1 MGASAPF
8 VGLGGIVELQD
19 ELTFMGRA
27 ALAAALAFLIG
38 WEREA
43 RGSPAGDRTFAM
55 VSLGAAAFTAIGIEQ
70 FPETAEKLLAGVVT
84 GVGFLG
90 AGMIVKEAQSVRGLT
105 TAAGI
110 WAVSS
115 IGVVVG
121 AGEYLIGVA
130 LTLMIM
136 LILTWERIPYLSRIG
151 AVKRHREMIERN
163 QGNM

>member
-1 MGASAPF
+1 M
-8 VGLGGIVELQD
+8 ELQD
-19 ELTFMGRA
+19 ELTFIGRA

-90 AGMIVKEAQSVRGLT
+90 AGMIVKESSNVRGLT

-115 IGVVVG
+115 IGVVIG
-121 AGEYLIGVA
+121 AGEYVIGIGLTALI
-130 LTLMIM
+130 L
-136 LILTWERIPYLSRIG
+136 LILTWERIPYLSTIG
-151 AVKRHREMIERN
+151 AVKRHRDMIERN

>member
-1 MGASAPF
+1 MDLES
-8 VGLGGIVELQD
+8 ELI
-19 ELTFMGRA
+19 FIGRA

-38 WEREA
+38 WERES

-55 VSLGAAAFTAIGIEQ
+55 VALGAAAFTAIGIEQ

-90 AGMIVKEAQSVRGLT
+90 AGMIVKEASDVRGLT

-121 AGEYLIGVA
+121 AGEYFVGIA
-130 LTLMIM
+130 LTALIL
-136 LILTWERIPYLSRIG
+136 LILTWERIPYVSKIG
-151 AVKRHREMIERN
+151 AVKRHRQMVDQNR
-163 QGNM
+163 GNA

>member
-1 MGASAPF
+1 MGRETNLENDLIF
-8 VGLGGIVELQD
+8 I
-19 ELTFMGRA
+19 GRA
-27 ALAAALAFLIG
+27 ALAAVLAFLVG
-38 WEREA
+38 WERES

-55 VSLGAAAFTAIGIEQ
+55 VALGSAAFTAIGIEQ

-90 AGMIVKEAQSVRGLT
+90 AGMIIKDAANVRGLT

-130 LTLMIM
+130 LTALIL
-136 LILTWERIPYLSRIG
+136 LILTWERIPFVSTIG
-151 AVKRHREMIERN
+151 VVKRHADYVR
-163 QGNM
+163 GNEGNR

>member
-1 MGASAPF
+1 MDLQSEF
-8 VGLGGIVELQD
+8 VFIGK
-19 ELTFMGRA
+19 A

-38 WEREA
+38 WERES

-55 VSLGAAAFTAIGIEQ
+55 VALGAAAFTAIGIER

-90 AGMIVKEAQSVRGLT
+90 AGMIVKESSNVRGLT

-121 AGEYLIGVA
+121 AGEYLIGVGLTA
-130 LTLMIM
+130 LIL
-136 LILTWERIPYLSRIG
+136 LILTWERIPYLSKFG
-151 AVKRHREMIERN
+151 AVKRHRDMIDRN

>member
-1 MGASAPF
+1 
-8 VGLGGIVELQD
+8 LDIQD
-19 ELTFMGRA
+19 DLIFIGRA

-38 WEREA
+38 WERES

-90 AGMIVKEAQSVRGLT
+90 AGMIVKEAASVRGLT

-115 IGVVVG
+115 IGVVIG
-121 AGEYLIGVA
+121 AGEYVIGIGLTVLI
-130 LTLMIM
+130 L
-136 LILTWERIPYLSRIG
+136 LILTWERLPYVSEVG
-151 AVKRHREMIERN
+151 VVKRHRQYVDTNE
-163 QGNM
+163 GNR

>member
-1 MGASAPF
+1 MDFES
-8 VGLGGIVELQD
+8 ELIF
-19 ELTFMGRA
+19 LARC
-27 ALAAALAFLIG
+27 ALAAGLAFLVG

-90 AGMIVKEAQSVRGLT
+90 AGMIVKDSANVRGLT

-121 AGEYLIGVA
+121 AGEYFVGVG
-130 LTLMIM
+130 LTAMIL
-136 LILTWERIPYLSRIG
+136 LILTWERVPYLSKVG
-151 AVKRHREMIERN
+151 AVKRHRAMIERN
-163 QGNM
+163 EGNR

>member
-1 MGASAPF
+1 MDLES
-8 VGLGGIVELQD
+8 ELI
-19 ELTFMGRA
+19 FIGRA

-55 VSLGAAAFTAIGIEQ
+55 VALGSAAFTAIGIEQ

-90 AGMIVKEAQSVRGLT
+90 AGMIVKEASEVRGLT

-110 WAVSS
+110 WAVASV
-115 IGVVVG
+115 GVVVG
-121 AGEYLIGVA
+121 AGEYFVGVA
-130 LTLMIM
+130 LTALIL
-136 LILTWERIPYLSRIG
+136 LILTWERIPYVSKIG
-151 AVKRHREMIERN
+151 AVKRHRQMVDQNR
-163 QGNM
+163 GNT

>member
-1 MGASAPF
+1 MD
-8 VGLGGIVELQD
+8 LQD
-19 ELTFMGRA
+19 DLTFLMRA
-27 ALAAALAFLIG
+27 AIAAGLAFLVG

-90 AGMIVKEAQSVRGLT
+90 AGMIVKDGGSVRGLT

-121 AGEYLIGVA
+121 AGEYVMGVGLTALIMV
-130 LTLMIM
+130 
-136 LILTWERIPYLSRIG
+136 ILTWERVPYLSRLG
-151 AVKRHREMIERN
+151 VVKRHKAMVEEN
-163 QGNM
+163 TGNR

>member
-1 MGASAPF
+1 VDLES
-8 VGLGGIVELQD
+8 ELIF
-19 ELTFMGRA
+19 LARA
-27 ALAAALAFLIG
+27 ALAAGLAFLIG
-38 WEREA
+38 WERES

-90 AGMIVKEAQSVRGLT
+90 AGMIVKEAASVRGLT

-121 AGEYLIGVA
+121 AGEYLVGVG
-130 LTLMIM
+130 LTAMIL
-136 LILTWERIPYLSRIG
+136 LILTWERIPYVSHIG
-151 AVKRHREMIERN
+151 SVKRHREMVERN

>member
-1 MGASAPF
+1 MD
-8 VGLGGIVELQD
+8 LQD
-19 ELTFMGRA
+19 DLTFLMRA
-27 ALAAALAFLIG
+27 AIAAGLAFLVG

-90 AGMIVKEAQSVRGLT
+90 AGMIVKDGGSVRGLT

-115 IGVVVG
+115 IGVVIG
-121 AGEYLIGVA
+121 AGEYVMGVGLTALIMV
-130 LTLMIM
+130 
-136 LILTWERIPYLSRIG
+136 ILTWERVPYLSRLG
-151 AVKRHREMIERN
+151 VVKRHKAMVEEN
-163 QGNM
+163 TGNR

>member
-1 MGASAPF
+1 MD
-8 VGLGGIVELQD
+8 LQD
-19 ELTFMGRA
+19 ELTFILRSAVA
-27 ALAAALAFLIG
+27 AGLAFIVG

-55 VSLGAAAFTAIGIEQ
+55 VALGSAAFTTIGIDQ

-90 AGMIVKEAQSVRGLT
+90 AGMIVKDGGTVRGLT

-110 WAVSS
+110 WAVAS

-121 AGEYLIGVA
+121 AGEYLIGVGLTA
-130 LTLMIM
+130 LIM
-136 LILTWERIPYLSRIG
+136 LILTWERLPYISTIG
-151 AVKRHREMIERN
+151 VVKRHKTFVEEN
-163 QGNM
+163 EGNR

>member
-1 MGASAPF
+1 MDLES
-8 VGLGGIVELQD
+8 ELVF
-19 ELTFMGRA
+19 LGRA
-27 ALAAALAFLIG
+27 ALAAGLAFLIG

-90 AGMIVKEAQSVRGLT
+90 AGMIVREASNVRGLT

-121 AGEYLIGVA
+121 AGEYLIGVG
-130 LTLMIM
+130 LTAMIL
-136 LILTWERIPYLSRIG
+136 LILTWERVPYLSRIG
-151 AVKRHREMIERN
+151 AVKRHRVMVEQNE
-163 QGNM
+163 GNM

>member
-1 MGASAPF
+1 MD
-8 VGLGGIVELQD
+8 LQD
-19 ELTFMGRA
+19 DVVFIARA
-27 ALAAALAFLIG
+27 ALAAALAFIIG
-38 WEREA
+38 WERES

-55 VSLGAAAFTAIGIEQ
+55 VALGAAAFTAIGIEQ

-90 AGMIVKEAQSVRGLT
+90 GGMIVKEGGDVRGLT

-121 AGEYLIGVA
+121 AGEYLLGVA
-130 LTLMIM
+130 LTALIM
-136 LILTWERIPYLSRIG
+136 LILVWERLPVVSKLG
-151 AVKRHREMIERN
+151 VVKRHAEYVRTN
-163 QGNM
+163 QGNR

>member
-1 MGASAPF
+1 VDLQS
-8 VGLGGIVELQD
+8 ELV
-19 ELTFMGRA
+19 FIGRA
-27 ALAAALAFLIG
+27 ALAAALAFMIG

-90 AGMIVKEAQSVRGLT
+90 AGMIVKEASNVRGLT

-121 AGEYLIGVA
+121 AGEYLVGVA
-130 LTLMIM
+130 LTGMI
-136 LILTWERIPYLSRIG
+136 LIILTWERVPYLSRIG
-151 AVKRHREMIERN
+151 AVKRHREMVDLNE
-163 QGNM
+163 GNR

>member
-1 MGASAPF
+1 
-8 VGLGGIVELQD
+8 
-19 ELTFMGRA
+19 
-27 ALAAALAFLIG
+27 
-38 WEREA
+38 
-43 RGSPAGDRTFAM
+43 M

>member
-1 MGASAPF
+1 VDVQS
-8 VGLGGIVELQD
+8 ELVF
-19 ELTFMGRA
+19 LGRA
-27 ALAAALAFLIG
+27 ALAAALAFIIG

-55 VSLGAAAFTAIGIEQ
+55 VSLGAATFTAIGIEQ

-90 AGMIVKEAQSVRGLT
+90 AGMIVKEASNVRGLT

-121 AGEYLIGVA
+121 AGEYLIGIGLTA
-130 LTLMIM
+130 LIM
-136 LILTWERIPYLSRIG
+136 LILTWERIPYLSHIG
-151 AVKRHREMIERN
+151 AVKRHRDMIEHN